1 MILSTEWMIVS
12 TLSMTSWFQ
21 KSSKP
26 HWMLSIF
33 WEGATAVQ
41 WLSPHRRDSNQN
53 TTSLVICS
61 MQRCWQDNRIALEV
75 LKGKR
80 EDPKSLNL
88 EQREKKVTKEP
99 TTVYYSR
106 SQSANYK
113 VFLISLSF
121 SPSDFPLQRE
131 TQNKLWWKWR
141 HTKFWPMMNKSNELL
156 FRLKTESGRK
166 PVCLATW
173 L

>member
-1 MILSTEWMIVS
+1 
-12 TLSMTSWFQ
+12 
-21 KSSKP
+21 
-26 HWMLSIF
+26 
-33 WEGATAVQ
+33 
-41 WLSPHRRDSNQN
+41 
-53 TTSLVICS
+53 
-61 MQRCWQDNRIALEV
+61 MQRRWQDNRIALEV

-131 TQNKLWWKWR
+131 TQNKL
-141 HTKFWPMMNKSNELL
+141 
-156 FRLKTESGRK
+156 
-166 PVCLATW
+166 
-173 L
+173 